1 MTLGYN
7 AFSYPFLQTNAR
19 LIINGE
25 EVIFVRKRS
34 RFEYIYPR
42 FVYDL
47 TIICLVGSQ
56 VSSTSHV
63 LMYEESYN
71 WN

>member
-7 AFSYPFLQTNAR
+7 AFPYPFLQTNAR
-19 LIINGE
+19 LIINGG
-25 EVIFVRKRS
+25 EVIFVCNIR
-34 RFEYIYPR
+34 RFEYIYSR

-63 LMYEESYN
+63 LMYGESYN
-71 WN
+71 